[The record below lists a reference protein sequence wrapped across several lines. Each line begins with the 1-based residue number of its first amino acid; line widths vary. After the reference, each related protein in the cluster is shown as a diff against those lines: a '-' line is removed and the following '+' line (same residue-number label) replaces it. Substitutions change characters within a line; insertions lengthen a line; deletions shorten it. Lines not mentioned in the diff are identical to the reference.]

1 MDISML
7 SRIQFALTVGFH
19 FLFPPITIGLAWLLV
34 AIEGLGWRRDSE
46 VYRRAGRFFGKLLA
60 LTFAVGVAT
69 GIVMEFQFGTNWA
82 RYSKFVGDIFG
93 APLAAEGVLAFF
105 LESTFLGVYLFGRN
119 RISKG
124 WHWFSIL
131 MVAVGSTLSAFW
143 IIVANSWMQT
153 PAGYTMNPVLHR
165 AELTDFWAAVFNPSM
180 LLRYCHT
187 VMAAIVTGSFFLA
200 GAAAYI
206 LLRAGKSSPAGGADA
221 ARRPSLAA
229 ASGGGSQ
236 GWPPPTTGLMG
247 AGPNAAEMEPVR
259 KAMKVSLAVGLVS
272 AMLVMFPFGHMHA
285 QKVAQTQPE
294 KFAAIEGLYKSPN
307 EAPLVIFALPKEE
320 PPELKARIEI
330 PNMLSWMAFGD
341 PNAKIVGIDKFPPDE
356 IPPLWL
362 TFVSFHNMVILG
374 IFFFVAMA
382 YGVFRLRS
390 GRIWQ
395 GRKFLWLLV
404 VSVPLP
410 LAACQF
416 GWVTAEVGRQ
426 PWIVYKLMR
435 TADAFSSNLTAGHIL
450 FSLILLGLIY
460 AALLGLYMFL
470 LFRKLNRAAVELG
483 SGQNLVGSKK

>member
-7 SRIQFALTVGFH
+7 SRIQFAVTVGFH

-34 AIEGLGWRRDSE
+34 VIEGLGWRRDSE
-46 VYRRAGRFFGKLLA
+46 PYRQAGRFFGKLLA

-105 LESTFLGVYLFGRN
+105 LESTFLGVYLFGRS
-119 RISKG
+119 RLSKG

-206 LLRAGKSSPAGGADA
+206 LLRAGKASPAGGG
-221 ARRPSLAA
+221 
-229 ASGGGSQ
+229 SGQ
-236 GWPPPTTGLMG
+236 GLPPPIT
-247 AGPNAAEMEPVR
+247 APNAVDLEPVR
-259 KAMKVSLAVGLVS
+259 RAMKVSLAVGLVAS
-272 AMLVMFPFGHMHA
+272 LLVMFPFGHMHA

-320 PPELKARIEI
+320 PPELKARLEI

-341 PNAKIVGIDKFPPDE
+341 PNAKIQGIDKFPPDE

-374 IFFFVAMA
+374 MFFLVAMA
-382 YGVFRLRS
+382 YGMLRLR
-390 GRIWQ
+390 GGKIWQ

-404 VSVPLP
+404 ISVPLP

-450 FSLILLGLIY
+450 FSLVLLGLIY

-470 LFRKLNRAAVELG
+470 LFRKLNRAAVEFG
-483 SGQNLVGSKK
+483 PGQGLIGSKK